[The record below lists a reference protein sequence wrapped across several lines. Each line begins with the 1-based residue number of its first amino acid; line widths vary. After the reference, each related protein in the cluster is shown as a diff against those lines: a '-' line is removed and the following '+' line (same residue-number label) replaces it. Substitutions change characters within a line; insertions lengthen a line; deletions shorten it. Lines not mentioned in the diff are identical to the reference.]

1 MSLADELT
9 ASSGFQ
15 NVIKAPAH
23 ETQFSFRTALR
34 TEWSA

>member
-9 ASSGFQ
+9 ANSGFQ

-23 ETQFSFRTALR
+23 ETQFSFRTARR
-34 TEWSA
+34 TERSA